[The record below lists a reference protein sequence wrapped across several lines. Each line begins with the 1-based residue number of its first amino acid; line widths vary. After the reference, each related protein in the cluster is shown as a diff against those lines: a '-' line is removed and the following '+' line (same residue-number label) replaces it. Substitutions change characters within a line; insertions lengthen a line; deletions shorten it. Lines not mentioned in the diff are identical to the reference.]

1 VPINE
6 NTVNRYG
13 HSVQFDNLKLK
24 KKNIKMNRCES
35 LVIVKELLT
44 RMGLY
49 LQRIPHPLTL
59 TPKEE

>member
-1 VPINE
+1 
-6 NTVNRYG
+6 
-13 HSVQFDNLKLK
+13 
-24 KKNIKMNRCES
+24 MNRCEL

-49 LQRIPHPLTL
+49 LQRFPYPLTL

>member
-1 VPINE
+1 
-6 NTVNRYG
+6 
-13 HSVQFDNLKLK
+13 
-24 KKNIKMNRCES
+24 MNRCEL